1 MIIQDVLMTELVI
14 KGTVVFEDD
23 YSFEKTNEFLEDFEK
38 FLLDHHVELNG
49 IVRSYQFNENEILNE
64 T

>member
-1 MIIQDVLMTELVI
+1 MTELVI

-38 FLLDHHVELNG
+38 FLQDHHVELNG